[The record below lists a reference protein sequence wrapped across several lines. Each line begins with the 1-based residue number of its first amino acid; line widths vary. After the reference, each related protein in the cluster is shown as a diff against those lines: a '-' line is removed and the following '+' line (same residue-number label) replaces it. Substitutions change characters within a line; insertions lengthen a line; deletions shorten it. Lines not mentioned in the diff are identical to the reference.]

1 MDEPCTI
8 GPVPE
13 EVHAEGL
20 SSGHVHDGVHHRVL
34 QLLQAHR
41 LVVGRGLAVGLVVG
55 HGLAVGLVV
64 GQCLA
69 VGLVVGQCLAVGLI
83 IGHGLVI
90 GHGLAVGLALGLAVG
105 LDVRLGVGLVSQL
118 LSDWAIRL
126 VLGLVDRHRHVLVR
140 WRNSEV
146 IEV

>member
-41 LVVGRGLAVGLVVG
+41 LVVGHGLAVGLVVG
-55 HGLAVGLVV
+55 HG
-64 GQCLA
+64 LA

>member
-41 LVVGRGLAVGLVVG
+41 LVVGHGLAVGLVVG

-69 VGLVVGQCLAVGLI
+69 VGLI
-83 IGHGLVI
+83 I

-126 VLGLVDRHRHVLVR
+126 VHGLVDRHRHVLIR
-140 WRNSEV
+140 GRNSEV

>member
-1 MDEPCTI
+1 MDEPCTL

-41 LVVGRGLAVGLVVG
+41 LVVG
-55 HGLAVGLVV
+55 HGLAVGLVF
-64 GQCLA
+64 GHGLA

>member
-41 LVVGRGLAVGLVVG
+41 LVVGHGLAVGLVVG

-64 GQCLA
+64 
-69 VGLVVGQCLAVGLI
+69 
-83 IGHGLVI
+83 
-90 GHGLAVGLALGLAVG
+90 GLAVG

>member
-55 HGLAVGLVV
+55 HG
-64 GQCLA
+64 LA

>member
-20 SSGHVHDGVHHRVL
+20 NSGHVHDGVHHRVL

-41 LVVGRGLAVGLVVG
+41 LVVG

-69 VGLVVGQCLAVGLI
+69 VGLI
-83 IGHGLVI
+83 I

>member
-41 LVVGRGLAVGLVVG
+41 LVVGHGLAVGLVVG
-55 HGLAVGLVV
+55 HG
-64 GQCLA
+64 
-69 VGLVVGQCLAVGLI
+69 LAVGLI

>member
-1 MDEPCTI
+1 MDEPCTL

-20 SSGHVHDGVHHRVL
+20 NSGHVHDGVHHRVL

-41 LVVGRGLAVGLVVG
+41 LVVGHGLAVGLVVG
-55 HGLAVGLVV
+55 HG
-64 GQCLA
+64 LA

>member
-1 MDEPCTI
+1 MDEPCTL

-41 LVVGRGLAVGLVVG
+41 LVVGHGLAVGLVVG
-55 HGLAVGLVV
+55 HG
-64 GQCLA
+64 LA